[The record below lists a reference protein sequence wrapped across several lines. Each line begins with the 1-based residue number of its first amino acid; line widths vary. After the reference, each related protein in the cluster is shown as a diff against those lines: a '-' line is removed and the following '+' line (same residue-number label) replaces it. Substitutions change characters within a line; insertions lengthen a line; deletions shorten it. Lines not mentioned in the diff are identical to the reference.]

1 MSSIAEQTMLWKAYQ
16 HHQSILNDCANFLN
30 NNNSSNNTINS
41 FSISSTPSSSTWL
54 PDHLLNNTDNILN
67 SSINGSSIV
76 SSVETSSS
84 TSTSASTS
92 SSIAFNPCDPKLIS
106 DIGSMIIQLGRL
118 INSNESIYFGNQET
132 RHPQLQQQQ
141 QFDLQNEFAINFG
154 LDFGPLSEYNGINVN
169 IENNPISNRSLLS
182 SSPSSSMIDSRA
194 DQFFIKYPH
203 DMLHPTINPSF
214 MPIIITHTITFLIGV
229 IGNGVVIATWSMHG
243 KFRSPTAVFL
253 VSLAIADLFLLL
265 VFVPLETLEY
275 FMITWGGMSSIC
287 KMIAYV
293 EAISAMSTVMNLVAV
308 SIERFLVIVYPM
320 RARSWCTVSSTRKGL
335 LIIWSIAFVFST
347 PILLT
352 RHTSQITYY
361 NSTTSLTLYYCLD
374 VENDLTLIVAIYQLL
389 VMFIFPALFMVV
401 CYYVVIRQLWNSTRS
416 VNQMTQ
422 AENQSNNQSM
432 FVISTTSMMN
442 RKSLSSYRQEDDD
455 YVVDDDDDDGTDSK
469 RNYHTHHNEINHR
482 RFSLNRRRSSELSNH
497 HQPRQKF
504 SFSRQYSQILQEQPI
519 ILHNERTASIT
530 TSTKQTAATMS
541 SISRQMKSKRKK
553 PKKQFWWQ
561 RKKLSDF
568 DDNLPEPKTK
578 IIDDFDLEADNDDKV
593 GVEIDFDRNKLRSLR
608 EDIEK
613 NLLDSFES
621 KQSESKRIN
630 GNKSD
635 GSSNFNRR
643 QSTSSSSKNTN
654 GIEKMNDEDGTD
666 YETILINQNPRRK
679 SLLLKQLAST
689 ESIESNQTN
698 RINTLS
704 RRSLVPIAEK
714 SNNHHRVTLNPLQQ
728 QQQSKS
734 KPLLRRFSSDN
745 SDHQQIPATNRIVRY
760 SSNRAS
766 QCSFTSNHTAHQHL
780 HKPCSRTLLTN
791 VMEIT
796 KSRIQVI
803 KMLMLIITLFLLCW
817 GPRLIMNVLVK
828 SGLSTYSS
836 WIYNLRVMCNLLS
849 FIHSALNPFVYGF
862 MSSNFRQMVFVLF
875 RRCRGETGMDLK
887 KIRQRQLRQ
896 QHSNIIH

>member
-1 MSSIAEQTMLWKAYQ
+1 
-16 HHQSILNDCANFLN
+16 
-30 NNNSSNNTINS
+30 
-41 FSISSTPSSSTWL
+41 
-54 PDHLLNNTDNILN
+54 
-67 SSINGSSIV
+67 
-76 SSVETSSS
+76 
-84 TSTSASTS
+84 
-92 SSIAFNPCDPKLIS
+92 
-106 DIGSMIIQLGRL
+106 
-118 INSNESIYFGNQET
+118 
-132 RHPQLQQQQ
+132 
-141 QFDLQNEFAINFG
+141 
-154 LDFGPLSEYNGINVN
+154 
-169 IENNPISNRSLLS
+169 
-182 SSPSSSMIDSRA
+182 
-194 DQFFIKYPH
+194 
-203 DMLHPTINPSF
+203 
-214 MPIIITHTITFLIGV
+214 
-229 IGNGVVIATWSMHG
+229 
-243 KFRSPTAVFL
+243 
-253 VSLAIADLFLLL
+253 
-265 VFVPLETLEY
+265 
-275 FMITWGGMSSIC
+275 
-287 KMIAYV
+287 
-293 EAISAMSTVMNLVAV
+293 
-308 SIERFLVIVYPM
+308 
-320 RARSWCTVSSTRKGL
+320 
-335 LIIWSIAFVFST
+335 
-347 PILLT
+347 
-352 RHTSQITYY
+352 
-361 NSTTSLTLYYCLD
+361 
-374 VENDLTLIVAIYQLL
+374 
-389 VMFIFPALFMVV
+389 
-401 CYYVVIRQLWNSTRS
+401 
-416 VNQMTQ
+416 MTQ

-568 DDNLPEPKTK
+568 DDNLPEPETK
-578 IIDDFDLEADNDDKV
+578 IIDDFDLEADNDDNV

-803 KMLMLIITLFLLCW
+803 SKLF
-817 GPRLIMNVLVK
+817 VK
-828 SGLSTYSS
+828 
-836 WIYNLRVMCNLLS
+836 
-849 FIHSALNPFVYGF
+849 H
-862 MSSNFRQMVFVLF
+862 Q
-875 RRCRGETGMDLK
+875 
-887 KIRQRQLRQ
+887 KI
-896 QHSNIIH
+896 NKI